1 MELTGVI
8 GFTIIV
14 ITVLFSI
21 RGFGN
26 HALFARYAFEVERIQ
41 VYREYYRLF
50 TSGLLHVNWLH
61 LIFNMFALHAFSTG
75 LEYSLGW
82 LNFLIV
88 YIASL
93 LGGNLFALFIHR
105 HHGDYTAI
113 GASGAISGIIF
124 ASLALYPGMSVS
136 LMMILPMPGW
146 LFTIL
151 FVLVSLYGIKSRQD
165 NIGHEAHL
173 GGALIGMTTLIIMR
187 PEVLLTNYIPILLI
201 AVPSIVFIV
210 FILLRPEALYVQ
222 NLFYNTHQHYTI
234 DDRYN
239 IGQRNKQEEIDR
251 ILEKI
256 HKRGMQSLT
265 RREKQT
271 LKEYSKSK

>member
-1 MELTGVI
+1 MELTGAI
-8 GFTIIV
+8 GFIIIA

-26 HALFARYAFEVERIQ
+26 HAMFARYAFEVERIQ
-41 VYREYYRLF
+41 VHREYYRFF
-50 TSGLLHVNWLH
+50 TSALLHVNWMH
-61 LIFNMFALHAFSTG
+61 LLFNMFALYAFSTG
-75 LEYSLGW
+75 LEFSLGW
-82 LNFLIV
+82 LNFLIIYV
-88 YIASL
+88 ASL

-105 HHGDYTAI
+105 HHADYTAV
-113 GASGAISGIIF
+113 GASGAVSGVIF
-124 ASLALYPGMSVS
+124 ACLALYPGMSVN
-136 LMMILPMPGW
+136 LFMILPMPGW

-151 FVLVSLYGIKSRQD
+151 FVLISLYGIRSRSD

-187 PEVLLTNYIPILLI
+187 PEVVLTNYIPILLI

-210 FILLRPEALYVQ
+210 FILRRPEALYVD
-222 NLFYNTHQHYTI
+222 NLFYKTHQHYTI

-239 IGQRNKQEEIDR
+239 MSQRNKQEEVDR

-256 HKRGMQSLT
+256 HKKGMQSLT